1 MNVVNPMKCNPAST
15 QSYTFQFSYITH
27 KIGFHSLPLCTSTVF
42 SSGKPLSWP
51 IVTTYDINELVYR
64 CSSWRS
70 LHTLLPDSWVKLSV
84 VRLLTTREMPT
95 GSGVSSLNR
104 LQSAY
109 LGLQVTS
116 HPANL
121 WAAVYTPSFF
131 EVEPIRY

>member
-1 MNVVNPMKCNPAST
+1 MHVVNQMKCNPAST
-15 QSYTFQFSYITH
+15 QSFTFQFSYITH

-42 SSGKPLSWP
+42 FVWKTIEL
-51 IVTTYDINELVYR
+51 TYGINELVYS
-64 CSSWRS
+64 CYSWRS

-95 GSGVSSLNR
+95 GSGVSPLNR

-116 HPANL
+116 HPANV
-121 WAAVYTPSFF
+121 WAAVCTPSFF
-131 EVEPIRY
+131 EAEPIRY

>member
-42 SSGKPLSWP
+42 FRLENHW
-51 IVTTYDINELVYR
+51 VDLLTTYDLNELVYR
-64 CSSWRS
+64 FSSWRS
-70 LHTLLPDSWVKLSV
+70 LHTLLPDSRVTLSV

-121 WAAVYTPSFF
+121 WAAVWTPSFF
-131 EVEPIRY
+131 ESEPIRY